1 MPGSYSDNRT
11 VQLVGEVFFLI
22 AMVGSVVYDLEFG
35 GSADPLPSAL
45 AVLAVAIA
53 IAVTVLRNR

>member
-1 MPGSYSDNRT
+1 MIAVAGS
-11 VQLVGEVFFLI
+11 I
-22 AMVGSVVYDLEFG
+22 VYDWEFG